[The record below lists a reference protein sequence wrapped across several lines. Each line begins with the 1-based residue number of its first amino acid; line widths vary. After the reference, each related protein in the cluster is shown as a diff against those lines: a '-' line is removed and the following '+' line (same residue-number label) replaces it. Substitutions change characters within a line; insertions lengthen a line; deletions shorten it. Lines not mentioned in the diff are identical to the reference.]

1 MLIEDLIKNNYLIT
15 PSAYYLLEPR
25 YKRDFTLAELIK
37 FAKARG
43 TFVIDSSI
51 AEAFL
56 SEKGLFST
64 GELTEQTPAEVSE
77 EEPLEASQENIHED
91 FAESTETPVSE
102 TVTAS
107 RPEEIPSSE
116 DVESAEASGSI
127 STGDVVESEVATASP
142 GEEIVEPAEIVSET
156 SISTG
161 TVPELEQSPTY
172 NLVEEPISSEISEGE
187 SFVSTGTLEPAKLE
201 DEPVGSS
208 DEPLTGVVEDSLP
221 LESNGNGNGYGNY
234 ADSEEYYENGEN
246 GNGVKPKIV
255 YGDYGIPIAY
265 VGEDVEGEK
274 SYSTYKDVVIKP
286 REGFHYRA
294 KEIPDEW
301 ELTFDVKNVKFEA
314 PKVKNASSKE
324 GEIIIQAYS
333 SYFKSRLRK
342 MRRIFRENPEI
353 GTVIDIAKLSYVRD
367 DEVTIIGLVND
378 KRETAKGYMFEV
390 EDATGRVKVF
400 LGRDK
405 ENASQAYN
413 AIMPDSVVAFR
424 GQPGRGIFF
433 ANRVFLP
440 DVPKFRKQKPPLE
453 EKVYAILLSDIHVG
467 SNKFCEKAFE
477 KFLEWLNG
485 EVNSRAEE
493 ELVSRIKYMIIG
505 GDVVDGVGIY
515 PGQYNEL
522 AIPDI
527 FDQYEALANLLRN
540 VPEHIT
546 MFIGPGNHD
555 AARTALPQPGFY
567 EEYAKPIYKLK
578 NVVIISNPAVI
589 NLHGREFLIAHGRGI
604 EDVVD
609 FIPGRTHHKPA
620 EAMVDLLKLR
630 HLAPTFGNKVPIAPD
645 PEDTLVIESVPDLF
659 QAGHV
664 HVMEHRVYNGVFVIN
679 SGTWQAQTEFQKM
692 VNIVPTPARVPI
704 IDVETARLRAVVSF
718 DQFCEGV

>member
-15 PSAYYLLEPR
+15 PSAYYLLEPH

-56 SEKGLFST
+56 VEKGLFST
-64 GELTEQTPAEVSE
+64 GELTEQTSVEVSE
-77 EEPLEASQENIHED
+77 EGPLEVSQEEIYED
-91 FAESTETPVSE
+91 FAESAETPVSE
-102 TVTAS
+102 TVMAS
-107 RPEEIPSSE
+107 QPEEIPSSE
-116 DVESAEASGSI
+116 NVESVEASGSI
-127 STGDVVESEVATASP
+127 SAGDVVESEVFTASS
-142 GEEIVEPAEIVSET
+142 GEEGVEPAEIVGET

-161 TVPELEQSPTY
+161 TVPELEQSSTS
-172 NLVEEPISSEISEGE
+172 NLVEEQISSEISEGE
-187 SFVSTGTLEPAKLE
+187 SFVSIGVPESGESE
-201 DEPVGSS
+201 DMTIGPLDESS
-208 DEPLTGVVEDSLP
+208 SVEDSLP
-221 LESNGNGNGYGNY
+221 LEAEPSNGNGYGGY
-234 ADSEEYYENGEN
+234 TDSEEYYENDEN

-265 VGEDVEGEK
+265 VGEEVEGEK
-274 SYSTYKDVVIKP
+274 VYSTYENVVIRPK
-286 REGFHYRA
+286 EGFYYRA
-294 KEIPDEW
+294 KDIPDDW
-301 ELTFDVKNVKFEA
+301 TVKFDVKNVKFEA
-314 PKVKNASSKE
+314 PKVKNVASRE

-353 GTVIDIAKLSYVRD
+353 GSVVDIAKLGYIRD

-378 KRETAKGYMFEV
+378 KRETTKGYMFEV
-390 EDATGRVKVF
+390 EDATGRIKVF
-400 LGRDK
+400 LGRDR
-405 ENASQAYN
+405 ENAAQAYN
-413 AIMPDSVVAFR
+413 TIMPDSVVAFR

-453 EKVYAILLSDIHVG
+453 EKVYAVLLSDIHVG

-540 VPEHIT
+540 VPDHIT

-555 AARTALPQPGFY
+555 AARMALPQPGFY

-578 NVVIISNPAVI
+578 NAVIISNPAVI
-589 NLHGREFLIAHGRGI
+589 ELHGREFLIAHGRGI

-609 FIPGRTHHKPA
+609 FVPNRTHHRPA
-620 EAMVDLLKLR
+620 EAMVELLKLR

-664 HVMEHRVYNGVFVIN
+664 HVMEYRIYNGVFVIN

-704 IDVETARLRAVVSF
+704 IDVETARLRAVISF
-718 DQFCEGV
+718 EQFCEGV